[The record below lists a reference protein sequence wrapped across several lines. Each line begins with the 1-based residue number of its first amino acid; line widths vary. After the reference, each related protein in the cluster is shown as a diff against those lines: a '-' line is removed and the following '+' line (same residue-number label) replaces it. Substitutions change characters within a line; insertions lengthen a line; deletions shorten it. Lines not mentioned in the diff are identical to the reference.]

1 MRRNSP
7 ASAWSASQRKVAPVK
22 FKTDENLPE
31 EVARLLTDAGHDA
44 SSILD
49 QNMGGEPDPDVAS
62 VCLAESRA
70 LVTLD
75 LGFADIRAY
84 PPEEYPGLIVLRP
97 GRQSKTRV
105 MDMMGKIPPMLE
117 AERVAGTLWIVEED
131 RIRIRTANE

>member
-1 MRRNSP
+1 M
-7 ASAWSASQRKVAPVK
+7 K

-31 EVARLLTDAGHDA
+31 EAAKLLKEAGHDT

-49 QNMGGEPDPDVAS
+49 QNMGGDPDPDVAS
-62 VCLAESRA
+62 VCLAESRV

-84 PPEEYPGLIVLRP
+84 PPEQYPGLIVLRP

-105 MDMMGKIPPMLE
+105 METMEKIPSMLE
-117 AERVAGTLWIVEED
+117 TERIAGALWIVEED
-131 RIRIRTANE
+131 RIRIRAANE